1 MGGRGDE
8 TVGSRSHLER
18 VGSHR
23 VAARAAILAVLHD
36 QGRDWRT
43 AQEICALARSRVPV
57 SPPMV
62 RELLATLE
70 REGLV
75 DSRERATPN
84 RRVHGRWW
92 RLRDQPDA
100 RPPAGP

>member
-1 MGGRGDE
+1 MAPGEGTDGPRTRGE
-8 TVGSRSHLER
+8 RSVG
-18 VGSHR
+18 HR
-23 VAARAAILAVLHD
+23 AAAREAILAVLHD

-70 REGLV
+70 REGQV
-75 DSRERATPN
+75 DSRERATSD